1 MAPLHSQKTVQYLT
15 WMSNKK
21 KKYLL
26 EHNIHGRFA
35 MLIPMSLHGGL
46 PKKIT
51 FLAFMWRNPY
61 FYKYMTKPNC
71 TKHNCTIPDNGLNVQ
86 QANVGT
92 MHHEPDTNRI
102 SFAIKFQHL
111 FCSKR
116 TIREENNSNHTRYY
130 ALISFFRCQ
139 LELQYVSNRTL
150 YECINLSL
158 KTKQPNPSDWP
169 NKDHSGSSDTGLD
182 IVRKTHPQTQ
192 PDQQQST

>member
-1 MAPLHSQKTVQYLT
+1 
-15 WMSNKK
+15 
-21 KKYLL
+21 
-26 EHNIHGRFA
+26 

-86 QANVGT
+86 QANVGA
-92 MHHEPDTNRI
+92 MHHEPDTNHI

-182 IVRKTHPQTQ
+182 IVRKTQPQTQ